1 MASGFK
7 MTPVSGVKVV
17 TAAGTA
23 ERLVSA
29 SSDATRLAVVTLLC
43 PGDQGIIIG
52 DSGVDWTA
60 GSTQEGLIV
69 GDGTLASGVFSSVSI
84 DLLSADVGLKGV
96 HGMPFIDLYDLWVD
110 AETSSDRVLWF
121 GLRAV

>member
-17 TAAGTA
+17 TAAGTRV
-23 ERLVSA
+23 RLVSS
-29 SSDATRLAVVTLLC
+29 SSDATRLAVVTFLC
-43 PGDQGIIIG
+43 PGDHGIVIG
-52 DSGVDWTA
+52 DDGVDWT
-60 GSTQEGLIV
+60 GGTTQEGLIV

-96 HGMPFIDLYDLWVD
+96 HGMPYIDLYDLWVD
-110 AETSSDRVLWF
+110 AETNDDRVFWF